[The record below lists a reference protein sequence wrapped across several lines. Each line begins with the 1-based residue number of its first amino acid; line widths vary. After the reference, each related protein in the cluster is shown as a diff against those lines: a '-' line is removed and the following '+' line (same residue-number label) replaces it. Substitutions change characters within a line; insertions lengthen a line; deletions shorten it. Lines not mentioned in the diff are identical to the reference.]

1 MALQL
6 IVSNKSKGVLRVE
19 KYSIYQQISERTQ
32 GDIYIG
38 VVGPVRT
45 GKSTFIK
52 RFMDLLVL
60 PNIENEYSRNRA
72 NDELPQSASGR
83 TIMTTEPKFV
93 PNEAIQIVLDENV
106 QFKVRLVDCVGYL
119 VKGAL
124 GHMENDTPRM
134 VSTPWYEHQ
143 IPFVEAAEIG
153 TRKVINEHSTIGI
166 LVTTDGSITDI
177 SREDYVEAEERVV
190 KELKA
195 INKPFVIVLN
205 SMDPS
210 NEETEM
216 LRVELEE
223 KYGVPVIGTNCAQLR
238 IEDLNGIME
247 RVLFEFPI
255 SEIGINIP
263 RWIECL
269 DDNHWLKVDVL
280 NSIKESFNG
289 ITKIREIKSSM
300 NRFGE
305 YKSFIKKAQID
316 RINLGTGSA
325 LIDINETDGL
335 FYSVLSEMTGLEI
348 EGEYK
353 LISLMREM
361 AKIKKEYDKVQYAL
375 HEVKLKGYGIVTPQ
389 MEEMSLEEPEI
400 VKHGNRFGVKL
411 RASAPSIHMIR
422 ADIETEIAPL
432 VGSEKQSEELVN
444 YLLKEFENEP
454 EKLWQSNIFGK
465 SLHELVSEG
474 LQNKLYRMPEDA
486 QLKLQ
491 ETLQKIINEGSGG
504 LICIIL

>member
-1 MALQL
+1 M
-6 IVSNKSKGVLRVE
+6 IVSNKSKGGLRVE
-19 KYSIYQQISERTQ
+19 KYNIYQQISERTQ

-119 VKGAL
+119 VRGAL
-124 GHMENDTPRM
+124 GHLENDTPRM
-134 VSTPWYEHQ
+134 VSTPWFEHQ

-153 TRKVINEHSTIGI
+153 TRKVINEHSTIG
-166 LVTTDGSITDI
+166 LVITTDGSITDI
-177 SREDYVEAEERVV
+177 DREDYVEAEERVV
-190 KELKA
+190 KELKG

-205 SMDPS
+205 SREPS
-210 NEETEM
+210 NEETEQ
-216 LRVELEE
+216 LRLELEE
-223 KYGVPVIGTNCAQLR
+223 KYGVPVICTNCAQLR

-247 RVLFEFPI
+247 RVLLEFPI
-255 SEIGINIP
+255 SEIGVNIP

-269 DDNHWLKVDVL
+269 DDNHWLKVDMI
-280 NSIKESFNG
+280 NSIKETFCE
-289 ITKIREIKSSM
+289 ITKIREIKGSM
-300 NRFGE
+300 SRFGE
-305 YKSFIKKAQID
+305 YNTFIKKAQID

-325 LIDINETDGL
+325 LVEINETDGL

-361 AKIKKEYDKVQYAL
+361 AKIRKEYEKVQYAL
-375 HEVKLKGYGIVTPQ
+375 HEVKMKGYGIVTPQ
-389 MEEMSLEEPEI
+389 MDELSLEEPEI
-400 VKHGNRFGVKL
+400 VKQGNRFGVKL

-432 VGSEKQSEELVN
+432 VGSERQSEELVN

-504 LICIIL
+504 LLCIIL

>member
-1 MALQL
+1 
-6 IVSNKSKGVLRVE
+6 
-19 KYSIYQQISERTQ
+19 
-32 GDIYIG
+32 
-38 VVGPVRT
+38 
-45 GKSTFIK
+45 
-52 RFMDLLVL
+52 
-60 PNIENEYSRNRA
+60 
-72 NDELPQSASGR
+72 
-83 TIMTTEPKFV
+83 MTTEPKFV

-124 GHMENDTPRM
+124 GHMENEMPRM
-134 VSTPWYEHQ
+134 VSTPWFEHQ

-153 TRKVINEHSTIGI
+153 TRKVINEHSTIG
-166 LVTTDGSITDI
+166 LVITTDGSITDI
-177 SREDYVEAEERVV
+177 DREDYVEAEERVV
-190 KELKA
+190 KELKG

-205 SMDPS
+205 SRDPS
-210 NEETEM
+210 NEETEL
-216 LRVELEE
+216 LRLELEE

-247 RVLFEFPI
+247 RVLLEFPI
-255 SEIGINIP
+255 SEIGVNIP

-269 DDNHWLKVDVL
+269 DDNHWLKADMI
-280 NSIKESFNG
+280 NSIKETFSG

-300 NRFGE
+300 SRFGE
-305 YKSFIKKAQID
+305 YRNFIKKAQID

-325 LIDINETDGL
+325 LVEINETDGL

-361 AKIKKEYDKVQYAL
+361 AKIKKEYEKVQFAL
-375 HEVKLKGYGIVTPQ
+375 HEVKMKGYGIVTPQ
-389 MEEMSLEEPEI
+389 MDELSLEEPEI
-400 VKHGNRFGVKL
+400 IKQGSRFGVKL

-432 VGSEKQSEELVN
+432 VGSEKQSEELVD

-504 LICIIL
+504 LLCIIL